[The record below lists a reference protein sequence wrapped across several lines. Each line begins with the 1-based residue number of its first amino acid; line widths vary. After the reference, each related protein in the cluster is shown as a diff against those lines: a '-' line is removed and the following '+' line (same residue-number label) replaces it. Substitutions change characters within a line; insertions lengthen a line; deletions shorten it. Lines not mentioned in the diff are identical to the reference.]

1 MADIINMVPRTVKQP
16 VKSKLI
22 LGLPKTEDTKFSL
35 PVTKGLFFIYSGY
48 LQMILKHLF
57 CRKRR

>member
-1 MADIINMVPRTVKQP
+1 MVPRTVKQP

-35 PVTKGLFFIYSGY
+35 PVTKGLFFY
-48 LQMILKHLF
+48 LFRVFTNDFKTFIL
-57 CRKRR
+57 